1 MGRPF
6 LILESETVPAGMERA
21 TIGVTGLEVIV
32 FPIPEHGARR
42 AHYDYLPLTQ
52 HSRRPPYA
60 QISRRD
66 ESSRLRHGA
75 VPFRGHV
82 GIRMPAA
89 PAKRYWLSTEEGM
102 GRSPRGACA
111 HREQG
116 QREPTGK
123 GRTRRTGGGRS
134 RTGHGQAREASAGER
149 LRTVRRP
156 CNAEPLSRAH
166 SAAAGS
172 VPRIFRS
179 WARYSA
185 PQDRVTLF
193 CMSDRPSLR
202 ALRPIAPHKLEHVGR
217 TTTGAE

>member
-66 ESSRLRHGA
+66 ESSRLRHVA

-89 PAKRYWLSTEEGM
+89 PAKWYWLSAEEGM
-102 GRSPRGACA
+102 GRDAAVSRDSGCSPRGACA
-111 HREQG
+111 H
-116 QREPTGK
+116 
-123 GRTRRTGGGRS
+123 
-134 RTGHGQAREASAGER
+134 GE
-149 LRTVRRP
+149 
-156 CNAEPLSRAH
+156 
-166 SAAAGS
+166 
-172 VPRIFRS
+172 
-179 WARYSA
+179 
-185 PQDRVTLF
+185 
-193 CMSDRPSLR
+193 
-202 ALRPIAPHKLEHVGR
+202 
-217 TTTGAE
+217 